1 MRYEFSFDEILS
13 EHAYDRPL
21 IVDGVRCHGG
31 FVAGRYTSPRTRVRP
46 DAIAAWQSR
55 LPAGELEAVLDPIT
69 ARVPRHFP
77 NGAQTRLLV
86 REGVTVPLVRILSLI
101 AIVEG
106 FGGEMLRSVAVPPLQ
121 KRVVE
126 PIDGTALAHLAA
138 LFEAHARDEAGHR
151 HMWELARDIA
161 LDRPEIPKD
170 LAGAAP
176 PSSGPRLLTEIPA
189 DLEALVGHIQE
200 DETPHVGYL
209 ATALAELRCRTV
221 VGTDGGR
228 VPGRSVIDRARD
240 AIVAF
245 QSGPRHRANVEFRTQ
260 VVERY
265 CAPHPRREALLAEFR
280 ALGTAGEVGTVST
293 AR

>member
-69 ARVPRHFP
+69 ARVPPHFP
-77 NGAQTRLLV
+77 NDAQTRLLV

-106 FGGEMLRSVAVPPLQ
+106 LGGEVLRSVAVPPLR

-126 PIDGTALAHLAA
+126 PIDGTALAHLPGCSKRTRATK
-138 LFEAHARDEAGHR
+138 RD
-151 HMWELARDIA
+151 
-161 LDRPEIPKD
+161 
-170 LAGAAP
+170 
-176 PSSGPRLLTEIPA
+176 T
-189 DLEALVGHIQE
+189 
-200 DETPHVGYL
+200 
-209 ATALAELRCRTV
+209 ATC
-221 VGTDGGR
+221 G
-228 VPGRSVIDRARD
+228 
-240 AIVAF
+240 
-245 QSGPRHRANVEFRTQ
+245 
-260 VVERY
+260 
-265 CAPHPRREALLAEFR
+265 
-280 ALGTAGEVGTVST
+280 
-293 AR
+293 